1 MSPSPEPHH
10 PRSVAGSAQR
20 RGRRQSSARRVY
32 DLLRAGIRRGDIG
45 SDESLVEEHL
55 VEALSASRQAVR
67 EALQTL
73 AAEGLV
79 TRRRRTGT
87 TVSGAILDISA
98 DQLMHLSPETDGLAE
113 STIETI
119 EEMDLPSPPWMR
131 ERLAI
136 PDSEQVRMVEEVIR
150 IQDEVICVRVSYK
163 PLSRLP
169 LRMVTEVAD
178 LATAFETANG
188 VALASV
194 ESLVEAVSADPLTAE
209 LLGVPHGA
217 PLLVREVLLTDA
229 DGLPRDLSYTHYRGD
244 RICFTNRAVPPFQT
258 GA

>member
-79 TRRRRTGT
+79 TRRRRMGT
-87 TVSGAILDISA
+87 TVSGAILDVSA
-98 DQLMHLSPETDGLAE
+98 DQLMHLSPDRAVLEN

-131 ERLAI
+131 ARLQI
-136 PDSEQVRMVEEVIR
+136 PDDEQVRMVEEVIR
-150 IQDEVICVRVSYK
+150 IQGEALCVRVSYK

-178 LATAFETANG
+178 LATAFEQALD
-188 VALASV
+188 VALGTI
-194 ESLVEAVSADPLTAE
+194 ETLTEAVSADPLTAE
-209 LLGVPHGA
+209 LLGVAPGA

-244 RICFTNRAVPPFQT
+244 RICFTNLATRPP
-258 GA
+258 APEA